1 MCLAYQM
8 NGLTVTFPVL
18 FQGSKLSW
26 PAIRFHSCSS
36 DFFSCCVSLC
46 LSPPVPVLGLDSLE
60 RSSWRRDASGHTPGR
75 AMEQLLGRDF
85 RKGEI
90 STSMAGYGMAEKD
103 IGCWRVLGRVPQHIH
118 LSSVLVK
125 LSWKSTCRSSPGGAW
140 WRRSPWCALQ
150 ILLLC
155 PGETRLLFFT

>member
-36 DFFSCCVSLC
+36 DFFSCCVSLGFV
-46 LSPPVPVLGLDSLE
+46 SPSASPGFRFSRKKLMKRGCFWSHSWEGHGATFRE
-60 RSSWRRDASGHTPGR
+60 RLQ
-75 AMEQLLGRDF
+75 EGRDLHEH
-85 RKGEI
+85 GWI
-90 STSMAGYGMAEKD
+90 WYGREGRWM
-103 IGCWRVLGRVPQHIH
+103 LGRVPQHIH